1 MEMVVGGGEIG
12 MGVERSMGV
21 GVGRGNGGDRKR
33 ERKSFFFPIF
43 FCYIMQKK
51 FR

>member
-12 MGVERSMGV
+12 VGVERAMGV

-33 ERKSFFFPIF
+33 ERKSFFFSSLF
-43 FCYIMQKK
+43 LLHYAKK
-51 FR
+51 V